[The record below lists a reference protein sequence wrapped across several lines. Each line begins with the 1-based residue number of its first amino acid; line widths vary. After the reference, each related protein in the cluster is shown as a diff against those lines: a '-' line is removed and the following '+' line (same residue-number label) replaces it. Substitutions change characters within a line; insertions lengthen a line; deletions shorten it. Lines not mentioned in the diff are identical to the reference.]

1 MADKRNPNSPKN
13 NPYSLKNNDSPLDD
27 ALLRELEE
35 EARPADSPLSA
46 SEVSRHASAIRRE
59 EYALERREEKSRTVS
74 RRIYQVLSVL
84 AALTIIC
91 ILLLNILE
99 LPVFGHQENPT
110 NNEVPARYLTRGLE
124 EGGAVNLVADL
135 ILDYRAFDTLGESN
149 VLFAAACTVILL
161 LRAVSE
167 QEEHTHGLPKPV
179 PREEAP
185 EDPILTCASCL
196 LVPVIL
202 LFGVYIILNGH
213 LGPGGGFA
221 GGAVMGAGLILYL
234 NAFGEA
240 QASRILSFRSFRN
253 LSAGAL
259 IFYALSK
266 AWSFFC
272 GANGLEMN
280 FPLGTPGSILSGG
293 LILPLNMAVGLVVC
307 CTMYA
312 FFALFRKGEI

>member
-1 MADKRNPNSPKN
+1 MADSR
-13 NPYSLKNNDSPLDD
+13 NPYSLRNNDSPLDD
-27 ALLRELEE
+27 SLIRELEGDQ
-35 EARPADSPLSA
+35 RPADSPLSA
-46 SEVSRHASAIRRE
+46 SEISRHASAIRRE
-59 EYALERREEKSRTVS
+59 EYALGRREEKARTVS

-84 AALTIIC
+84 AALTIIS
-91 ILLLNILE
+91 ILLLNVLE

-110 NNEVPARYLTRGLE
+110 NNEVSARYLTKGLE

-161 LRAVSE
+161 LRVVSDR
-167 QEEHTHGLPKPV
+167 EEHTRGLPKPV
-179 PREEAP
+179 MREEAP
-185 EDPILTCASCL
+185 EDPILSCAARL

-240 QASRILSFRSFRN
+240 RASRVLSFRAFRN

-259 IFYALSK
+259 SFYALSK

-272 GANGLEMN
+272 GANGIPVH

-293 LILPLNMAVGLVVC
+293 LILPLNMAVGVVVC
-307 CTMYA
+307 CTMYG